1 VNLVARGARARPAR
15 SALAAGLRLNSPVSK
30 LPPHDDRARCGWAII
45 AAPSRWL
52 ALLGFALLL
61 ILAPVHGHLAAEE
74 AGAASAAQPAPSDPA
89 VEHPAEALPAVNR
102 ALRAVEALQAELGA
116 IAADSARPTTTI
128 DQLNQRRREVED
140 LRSQALAAQDELRT
154 PLAERQQQ
162 LARLGPDREAED
174 PAIAGERARLNAA
187 LRRLEAARAQLN
199 LVGLEADQLI
209 ARIGARQRD
218 EFVGRLL
225 QPSRSLLDPRMW
237 FDGFAATPL
246 FVSRLGAQLNAW
258 WTSRSPDRPLSG
270 PASLLA
276 IAVLYVAAGLVL
288 MRLWG
293 KWLRRPPSEVEP
305 DQLRK
310 LWRAV
315 GLVAGS
321 AAVVLSLQW
330 LAGVVL
336 AQSAAAE
343 PRFERLLAGLGGAFT
358 VTVILV
364 ALAAAIAA
372 PRSPQWRLVALD
384 DRRAA
389 HMFHFAAAASLIL
402 AINMAV
408 QSISQA
414 SYVPIE
420 FTIGRSATIAVL
432 LIVTIAGLLVATR
445 PPAEDDAPAEPDRV
459 TLFSWTRYLVQVI
472 WLVLLVSA
480 AALVF
485 GHIALAHHLMTRLVP
500 TAAVVAGLV
509 LLHHLADKAVESGLV
524 RQSAAGR
531 LLRST
536 FALGER
542 SISRLGLAISALAD
556 VGIVL
561 IGVPLI
567 LGLWAVTWIDL
578 RGFGATIFY
587 GFQVGDIIIDPASIT
602 LAVAVLVVG
611 LIAARLFTFWL
622 DRRVLARTQLNPG
635 VRDSIRTGTNYAA
648 VFIAALVAISA
659 AGVQFT
665 HIAIVAGALGIGIGF
680 GLQSIVNNFV
690 SGLILLVERPI
701 KVGDW
706 IKVQGGEGTVK
717 RINVRSTEI
726 ETFDRCS
733 IIVPNSS
740 LISESVSNWTHLDLM
755 GRVRVP
761 VGVSYDSDPE
771 MVRELLLQ
779 CARDHPRV
787 VAFPQPFVLFMDFG
801 ASSLDFELRAYIGD
815 VSYVAV
821 IGSELRFAIF
831 ERFKKAGVQIPFPQQ
846 DLHVKDI
853 DRLTA
858 ALRARTPEPS

>member
-1 VNLVARGARARPAR
+1 MM
-15 SALAAGLRLNSPVSK
+15 
-30 LPPHDDRARCGWAII
+30 

-52 ALLGFALLL
+52 VRLLVAVLFAFAP
-61 ILAPVHGHLAAEE
+61 ILEQP
-74 AGAASAAQPAPSDPA
+74 AAQEVTAPTDPA
-89 VEHPAEALPAVNR
+89 VQRPAETLPAVNR
-102 ALRAVEALQAELGA
+102 ALRTVEALQAELGA
-116 IAADSARPTTTI
+116 IAADIARPATTT
-128 DQLNQRRREVED
+128 DQLNRRRRDVEG
-140 LRSQALAAQDELRT
+140 LRSQALAALDELRT

-162 LARLGPDREAED
+162 LARLGPDRGAED
-174 PAIAGERARLNAA
+174 PAIAGERGRLNATIG
-187 LRRLEAARAQLN
+187 RIEAARAQLN

-209 ARIGARQRD
+209 GRIAVRQRD
-218 EFVGRLL
+218 EFLGRLL
-225 QPSRSLLDPRMW
+225 EPNRSLLDPRMW
-237 FDGFAATPL
+237 YDGFAATPL

-258 WTSRSPDRPLSG
+258 WASRSPDRPLSG
-270 PASLLA
+270 YASLLA
-276 IAVLYVAAGLVL
+276 IAVLYVAAGLAL
-288 MRLWG
+288 IRLWG
-293 KWLRRPPSEVEP
+293 NWLRRPPSEVEP

-321 AAVVLSLQW
+321 AVVVLSVRW
-330 LAGVVL
+330 LAGVLL

-343 PRFERLLAGLGGAFT
+343 PRFERLLAGLAGAFT

-389 HMFHFAAAASLIL
+389 HMFYFAAAAIVIF
-402 AINMAV
+402 AINLTV
-408 QSISQA
+408 QTIGQA
-414 SYVPIE
+414 SHLPLE
-420 FTIGRSATIAVL
+420 FTIGRSATTALL
-432 LIVTIAGLLVATR
+432 LIVTIAGLLLTTR
-445 PPAEDDAPAEPDRV
+445 PPAEDDAPAEPDQG

-485 GHIALAHHLMTRLVP
+485 GYIALAHHLTTRLVP
-500 TAAVVAGLV
+500 TAALVASLV
-509 LLHHLADKAVESGLV
+509 LLHHLVDNAAKSGLV

-531 LLRST
+531 VLRST

-542 SISRLGLAISALAD
+542 SITRLGLAINALAD
-556 VGIVL
+556 LGIVL
-561 IGVPLI
+561 IGLPLI
-567 LGLWAVTWIDL
+567 LALWAVTWIDL
-578 RGFGATIFY
+578 RGYVATIFY
-587 GFQVGDIIIDPASIT
+587 GFQIGDIIIDPASIMR
-602 LAVAVLVVG
+602 AIAVLVAG
-611 LIAARLFTFWL
+611 LLAARLFTFWL

-648 VFIAALVAISA
+648 VSIAALVAISA

-680 GLQSIVNNFV
+680 GLQSIVNNFL

-706 IKVQGGEGTVK
+706 IKVGGGEGTVK
-717 RINVRSTEI
+717 RINARSTEI

-787 VAFPQPFVLFMDFG
+787 LAFPKPFVLFMDFG
-801 ASSLDFELRAYIGD
+801 ASSLDFELRAYIDD

-831 ERFKKAGVQIPFPQQ
+831 GRFKKAGVQIPFPQQ

-853 DRLTA
+853 DRLPA
-858 ALRARTPEPS
+858 ALRPQTPEPT

>member
-1 VNLVARGARARPAR
+1 
-15 SALAAGLRLNSPVSK
+15 
-30 LPPHDDRARCGWAII
+30 
-45 AAPSRWL
+45 
-52 ALLGFALLL
+52 
-61 ILAPVHGHLAAEE
+61 
-74 AGAASAAQPAPSDPA
+74 
-89 VEHPAEALPAVNR
+89 
-102 ALRAVEALQAELGA
+102 
-116 IAADSARPTTTI
+116 
-128 DQLNQRRREVED
+128 
-140 LRSQALAAQDELRT
+140 
-154 PLAERQQQ
+154 
-162 LARLGPDREAED
+162 
-174 PAIAGERARLNAA
+174 
-187 LRRLEAARAQLN
+187 
-199 LVGLEADQLI
+199 
-209 ARIGARQRD
+209 
-218 EFVGRLL
+218 
-225 QPSRSLLDPRMW
+225 
-237 FDGFAATPL
+237 
-246 FVSRLGAQLNAW
+246 
-258 WTSRSPDRPLSG
+258 
-270 PASLLA
+270 
-276 IAVLYVAAGLVL
+276 
-288 MRLWG
+288 
-293 KWLRRPPSEVEP
+293 VEP
-305 DQLRK
+305 DQLHK

-321 AAVVLSLQW
+321 AIVVLSVQW

-343 PRFERLLAGLGGAFT
+343 PRFERLLAGLGGAFS

-372 PRSPQWRLVALD
+372 PRRPEWRLVALD

-389 HMFHFAAAASLIL
+389 LMFHFSAAASVIF
-402 AINMAV
+402 AINVAV
-408 QSISQA
+408 QAIAQVSH
-414 SYVPIE
+414 VPIE
-420 FTIGRSATIAVL
+420 FTIGRSATTALL

-445 PPAEDDAPAEPDRV
+445 PPVEDDAPAEPERV
-459 TLFSWTRYLVQVI
+459 TLFAWTRYLVQLI

-485 GHIALAHHLMTRLVP
+485 GYIALAHHLTTRLVP
-500 TAAVVAGLV
+500 TAALVASLV
-509 LLHHLADKAVESGLV
+509 LLHQLLSKAVESGLV

-531 LLRST
+531 VLRST

-542 SISRLGLAISALAD
+542 SIARLGLAINALAD

-561 IGVPLI
+561 IGLPLI
-567 LGLWAVTWIDL
+567 LALWAVTWIDL

-602 LAVAVLVVG
+602 LAIAVLVVG
-611 LIAARLFTFWL
+611 LLAARLFTFWL

-706 IKVQGGEGTVK
+706 IKVEGGEGTVK

-761 VGVSYDSDPE
+761 VRVSYDADPE

-779 CARDHPRV
+779 CAREHPRV
-787 VAFPQPFVLFMDFG
+787 LAFPKAFVLFMDFG

-831 ERFKKAGVQIPFPQQ
+831 ERFKKAGVQIPYPQQ

-853 DRLTA
+853 DGLNL
-858 ALRARTPEPS
+858 ALRPRTRAPT